1 MINIYPLSAKI
12 GIVFICLLL
21 IGMNNLLSQNI
32 SNGRYSS
39 KWPNAVTYEIFVQSF
54 ADSSG
59 DGIGDLNGIRAK
71 LGYLQDLGIKGIW
84 LMPINPSPSY
94 HKYDVTDYY
103 GIHEDYGTVADF
115 KLLIKEAHEKDIAIV
130 IDLVINHCSAEHP
143 WFQKALDP
151 TSDFRDFF
159 IWQDQVTIEKEN
171 SLEKNKTGDSDNT
184 KQWNELPNQDELYYS
199 FFWSGMPD
207 LNYDNPK
214 VREEIYKIGRYWLEE
229 MDVDGFR
236 LDAAKHIYPDNRA
249 EDNHA
254 FWKEF
259 MSEMQKFKP
268 DVYLIGEVWDDLPTQ
283 TPYAAGFSSLF
294 NFDLAF
300 SILET
305 VKLEKNVVAT
315 ILEDSWTVDESG
327 SLIALIKESHEAF
340 LKRNPAFINGTFL
353 SNHDQNRVFSFLNES
368 QPQAKLAA
376 AILLTIPGSPY
387 LYYGEELG
395 MAGMKPDPNIREPMI
410 WSNTNDTYSTTWMEP
425 KYALKKRLKGVE
437 LQLQDLNS
445 MLNHYKSLIQLRNMS
460 KALSIGTIAEF
471 SANEQDD
478 QLLMYYRTY
487 EDEQLTIIH
496 NLSGKIKSL
505 PLKYRDQTIIWM
517 SSLNDPNKKLNLH
530 PYSTVIFKN
539 PKTKN
544 E

>member
-1 MINIYPLSAKI
+1 M
-12 GIVFICLLL
+12 
-21 IGMNNLLSQNI
+21 
-32 SNGRYSS
+32 
-39 KWPNAVTYEIFVQSF
+39 
-54 ADSSG
+54 
-59 DGIGDLNGIRAK
+59 
-71 LGYLQDLGIKGIW
+71 
-84 LMPINPSPSY
+84 
-94 HKYDVTDYY
+94 
-103 GIHEDYGTVADF
+103 
-115 KLLIKEAHEKDIAIV
+115 
-130 IDLVINHCSAEHP
+130 
-143 WFQKALDP
+143 
-151 TSDFRDFF
+151 
-159 IWQDQVTIEKEN
+159 
-171 SLEKNKTGDSDNT
+171 
-184 KQWNELPNQDELYYS
+184 
-199 FFWSGMPD
+199 
-207 LNYDNPK
+207 
-214 VREEIYKIGRYWLEE
+214 
-229 MDVDGFR
+229 
-236 LDAAKHIYPDNRA
+236 
-249 EDNHA
+249 
-254 FWKEF
+254 
-259 MSEMQKFKP
+259 
-268 DVYLIGEVWDDLPTQ
+268 
-283 TPYAAGFSSLF
+283 
-294 NFDLAF
+294 
-300 SILET
+300 
-305 VKLEKNVVAT
+305 
-315 ILEDSWTVDESG
+315 EDSWTVDESG

-410 WSNTNDTYSTTWMEP
+410 WSNTNNTYSATWMEP
-425 KYALKKRLKGVE
+425 KYALTKRLKGVE
-437 LQLQDLNS
+437 EQLQDSNS

-471 SANEQDD
+471 SANEQDE

-517 SSLNDPNKKLNLH
+517 SRLNDSNKKLNLP